1 MLPMTTL
8 TTIVSG
14 VAATA
19 LLLGVWVILRRQK
32 RGSFVVHKE
41 LSLEQVITV
50 VTDARKKVK
59 SGQKLFAV
67 RMETSKIPVDIVPP
81 EKFQSAKEAIM
92 IVILDADGAP
102 ISVEAVLPA
111 CAFEP
116 SLSEAL
122 QEGNGAIEFVD

>member
-1 MLPMTTL
+1 MTTL
-8 TTIVSG
+8 TTIISG
-14 VAATA
+14 VAVSV

-32 RGSFVVHKE
+32 RGSFVVHEE

-59 SGQKLFAV
+59 SGQRLFAV
-67 RMETSKIPVDIVPP
+67 RVDTSRIPVDIAPP
-81 EKFQSAKEAIM
+81 EKFQSAKEAMM
-92 IVILDADGAP
+92 IVISDADGAP

-122 QEGNGAIEFVD
+122 QEGNGAIEFVN